1 MFQMVPCISSWFLL
15 IAEDPSYGYT
25 TFRLSVHLSSIREV
39 SSVQVINAAIT
50 IHLQVLVW
58 TNAFIFLEKRPRS
71 QMAES
76 RDQSMFTFL
85 RN

>member
-1 MFQMVPCISSWFLL
+1 MFRMVACISSWFLF
-15 IAEDPSYGYT
+15 IAEDSTYGCT
-25 TFRLSVHLSSIREV
+25 TFRLSVHLSSVRDV

-58 TNAFIFLEKRPRS
+58 TNAFIFLEKSPRS
-71 QMAES
+71 IMAES